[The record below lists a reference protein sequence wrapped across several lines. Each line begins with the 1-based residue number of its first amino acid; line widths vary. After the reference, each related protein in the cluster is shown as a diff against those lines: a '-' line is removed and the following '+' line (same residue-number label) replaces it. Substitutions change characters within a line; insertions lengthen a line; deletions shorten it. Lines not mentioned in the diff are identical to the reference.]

1 MKKKKN
7 KLRKALGFLVLMMVG
22 AGVGYIAGKMGF
34 SAATNISKVT
44 CITLAI
50 LFIPTFFIVIGI
62 HEGGHALAG
71 VWVNFDFRMFVVGP
85 FMWTKEQTGWQFKW
99 NKNVNIAGGLVIC
112 LPSGTENLSKRF
124 STYSAGG
131 PIASLLLAVLAYG
144 LFFLISMADIASQVG
159 LQIFAY
165 FFLVMSFLSFI
176 IFIITSIPMHIS
188 GFSSDGARVLRLLK
202 GGETARFE
210 ILILKIIS
218 GSTSGLRPKL
228 LDTNELME
236 AQNLANKLNAP
247 FGVYIHSFFHQAAFD
262 RGDIEKAEN
271 HLLDYINEA
280 DRIPEGL
287 RNAVW
292 LDAAFYY
299 AFAKKDINEAEK
311 YWNQFKPTAM
321 ISKAQVFATE
331 AAISALKNEKDIVY
345 PKIEAG
351 LNEIPNMIDKG
362 VGLALQEKLLHL
374 RDSVEE
380 D

>member
-124 STYSAGG
+124 STYAAGG

-188 GFSSDGARVLRLLK
+188 GFSSDGARVVRLLK

-345 PKIEAG
+345 SKIEAG